1 MPRDPGDV
9 ARFSLAI
16 MPPLAR
22 SEILVGRGLVDQL
35 PTLLATHVAAPRYV
49 VVSDETVAAL
59 HGRRLVERLE
69 VAGLRADLL
78 TFPPGESHKTVGQ
91 WARLVAE
98 LADLGPGRDGCV
110 VAVGGGVTGDMA
122 GFAAAA
128 FARGIALVQV
138 PTTLLA
144 MVDAAIGGKTGVDL
158 AAGKNLAGAW
168 HPPRLVVIDPA
179 TLDTLP
185 AEILTQGFA
194 EAVKHGA
201 IADAS
206 YFDWIARSAADLP
219 GRVPG
224 VMDRLIT
231 RSVQIKTA
239 IVERDPL
246 EGGERAALNFG
257 HTLGHAIEKV
267 GGYSIPHGHAVAMG
281 MVAEARVGERLGITA
296 EGTADRLAAVLTAL
310 DLPTGPAAD
319 LDGGAVLAATRSDK
333 KARRGA
339 PRYVLLRQI
348 GVIARPPDGWTH
360 DIPDDVVAGAV
371 AAFRAPASGTRERL

>member
-1 MPRDPGDV
+1 
-9 ARFSLAI
+9 